1 MRPPAERTR
10 IAVVQPEGWIRL
22 RIDEDLDDRIVELS
36 AVIARSAEPARRDLA
51 RAQLRRSLRELAD
64 RARSQAYEVWIPVG
78 STGGVLIPVTMTV
91 GPLPSQPDP
100 SRPVSEVLLALASA
114 WPGAR
119 AVDVGGLL
127 GIRTTSDIPGEQD
140 ADGAYTSFPRRRVL
154 HTVSPAPGGEWLAF
168 LAEIIVPDAADGGEI
183 ARAIEFFVDALMAT
197 VTFGDETVADAAARA
212 RAADRA
218 DDGRGDEQEGRQ

>member
-22 RIDEDLDDRIVELS
+22 RIDDDLDDRIVELS

-119 AVDVGGLL
+119 AVDVGARRRRGRLA
-127 GIRTTSDIPGEQD
+127 RHSHDERH
-140 ADGAYTSFPRRRVL
+140 PRRAGCRRRLHILPPPSCPPHREPGTGRRV
-154 HTVSPAPGGEWLAF
+154 
-168 LAEIIVPDAADGGEI
+168 
-183 ARAIEFFVDALMAT
+183 ARIPRRDH
-197 VTFGDETVADAAARA
+197 RP
-212 RAADRA
+212 
-218 DDGRGDEQEGRQ
+218 